1 MDDETTPHFVRSF
14 VRRWEEED
22 SVNPLYLRRQQNPA
36 HLLPT
41 WLAPCSGLPVMRYGV
56 DALSAVCGPAFDLVD
71 TRRYVHTTPRGICA
85 VVHVHDAPSNGP
97 GRPFRSSGALIRR
110 ALR

>member
-71 TRRYVHTTPRGICA
+71 TQRYVHTTPRGIA
-85 VVHVHDAPSNGP
+85 QSFMYTT
-97 GRPFRSSGALIRR
+97 FRRTARVDHFVPVAR
-110 ALR
+110 